1 MQAIYQNGGCK
12 MLKVDGLNKTFYGF
26 SLKNIDLHIPKGY
39 ICGLIGENGAGKSTL
54 IKTII
59 GLYKMEEGSVV
70 VDGMK
75 FDSNEAQIKDMLGIV
90 LDECIYNPG
99 YTPLKIGKLYGPL
112 YTHYEES
119 AYLDWLKK
127 FNVPADKK
135 IKQLSKGMQIKFQLA
150 FALSHKAKLFI
161 FDEPTA
167 GLDSDFRKEF
177 LDICME
183 LIEDGE
189 RSILFSTHITEDL
202 DRVADYITF
211 IQDGEILLS
220 MTKEELCSRFVYVQA
235 ENYKLKLL
243 KPTSVVH
250 REEGTY
256 GGSALV
262 VNSKQVPL
270 DNDYEKRVPTVEEV
284 MYYFVKGG
292 KAHAKDI
299 IELYVK

>member
-1 MQAIYQNGGCK
+1 
-12 MLKVDGLNKTFYGF
+12 MLKVENVNKSFYGF
-26 SLKNIDLHIPKGY
+26 SLKDIDMYIPKGY

-59 GLYKMEEGSVV
+59 GLYKEDEGTVT
-70 VDGMK
+70 VDGK
-75 FDSNEAQIKDMLGIV
+75 EFHSNEAYIKDMMGIV
-90 LDECIYNPG
+90 LDENIYDEKLTPG
-99 YTPLKIGKLYGPL
+99 KIGKLYGPL
-112 YTHYEES
+112 YTHYDEKV
-119 AYLDWLKK
+119 YLDWLEK

-135 IKQLSKGMQIKFQLA
+135 LKKLSKGMKVKFQLA
-150 FALSHKAKLFI
+150 FALSHESKLFL

-167 GLDSDFRKEF
+167 GLDADFRKEF

-189 RSILFSTHITEDL
+189 KSILFSTHITEDL

-211 IQDGEILLS
+211 IQNGEILFS
-220 MTKEELCSRFVYVQA
+220 MTKEELCSRFLYVQA
-235 ENYKLKLL
+235 ENYKLRLL
-243 KPTSVVH
+243 KPMAVVH
-250 REEGTY
+250 KEEGAY

-270 DNDYEKRVPTVEEV
+270 DSDYEKRTPTVEEI
-284 MYYFVKGG
+284 MYHFVKGG
-292 KAHAKDI
+292 NAHAKDI